1 MQMIPS
7 LTQALT
13 LIISPLGTSL
23 LAGIAGLLLYR
34 MNSQA
39 KARFL
44 GMLLQ
49 FFSIA
54 WLWLWSMPV
63 VAFALVAYLEAA
75 YPAQSLEKIPKA
87 DAIVILGGAIAPP
100 MPPKYPYPNL
110 NNRADRIWQGARL
123 YHAGKAPMVVLSGGF
138 DPEISAFSEADAMAS
153 FLKDLGV
160 PSDALRL
167 EGQSITTAQN
177 AQYVAQILQP
187 NIEKNMGG
195 IKHIL
200 LVTSAIH
207 MHRAKALFED
217 QNFIVEPIAI
227 DHEAVFKPT
236 GIKAWIPEADALA
249 ASSKA
254 IKEWLGRLVY

>member
-1 MQMIPS
+1 MQIIPAI
-7 LTQALT
+7 TQSFT
-13 LIISPLGTSL
+13 LMVSPLGTSL
-23 LAGIAGLLLYR
+23 ITAIVSLILYKVFSHQR
-34 MNSQA
+34 TRTVSI
-39 KARFL
+39 
-44 GMLLQ
+44 LLQ
-49 FFSIA
+49 FFSVA
-54 WLWLWSMPV
+54 WLWAWSLPV
-63 VAFALVAYLEAA
+63 VSFALVAYLEAA
-75 YPAQSLEKIPKA
+75 YPAQSLEKIPQA

-160 PSDALRL
+160 PSAALRL

-177 AQYVAQILQP
+177 AQYVSQILQP